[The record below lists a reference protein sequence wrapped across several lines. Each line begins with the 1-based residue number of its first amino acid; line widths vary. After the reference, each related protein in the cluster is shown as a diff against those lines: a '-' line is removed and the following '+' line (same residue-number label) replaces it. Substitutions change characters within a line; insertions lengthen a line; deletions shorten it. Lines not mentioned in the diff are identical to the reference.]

1 MKTQHR
7 QELPALA
14 LALLL
19 GMSSA
24 LQAQNG
30 AVPLPDP
37 KIPGFKFPESE
48 STIMDWVFTWTTNG
62 SSLPPNEAPAAT
74 EKAYANVHLH
84 GWGIWTALTT
94 ETEQTF
100 EGQKLRVFETWPTPD
115 DLIAAGAK
123 PDGLKTF
130 FASPPSRSVP
140 QAFHQFAH
148 VKGTRGGVLKRGAAS
163 SFHGEETVKGFVK
176 YDPSAA
182 HHITD
187 QGLLKVATLNAL
199 LNAGANQVPA
209 FPNTA
214 LALKPV
220 FTKLQPLVGGRY
232 YQLPVWTG
240 PPAEPQA
247 WPSEKWGNW
256 VWIDLQNGGQGKGET
271 DKTGKADGSSRTEA
285 TTYPISSFIHFKLN
299 AAQAIAQNQATA
311 ALLQKSGGTTA
322 PTQAEAQAG
331 DYEVLVGMH
340 VAGRETTRWT
350 WQTFWWAPQA
360 DQPPL
365 PSSPKIADLRP
376 AQLQGAARHYA
387 MALAYSN
394 LAPTDPYVGGA
405 NVGESL
411 YAYNPYLE
419 AGFGPSIL
427 TDSIPGYDSN
437 GKLVANNVGVQTN
450 CMSCHGAANYT
461 NGTVITAP
469 AYSGDRYI
477 SLDDPRFQGTLQVDF
492 LWSLPNNAK

>member
-1 MKTQHR
+1 MKIQHR
-7 QELPALA
+7 PKISSIAVS
-14 LALLL
+14 LLM
-19 GMSSA
+19 GIATA

-48 STIMDWVFTWTTNG
+48 STIMTWVYNWTTN
-62 SSLPPNEAPAAT
+62 STTPNQTAE
-74 EKAYANVHLH
+74 EGFANVHLH

-94 ETEQTF
+94 ETKQSYN
-100 EGQKLRVFETWPTPD
+100 GQNLLVFETWPTPS
-115 DLIAAGAK
+115 DLISAGKK
-123 PDGLKTF
+123 PNGLKAL
-130 FASPPSRSVP
+130 FALPPTRSTP
-140 QAFHQFAH
+140 LSFRQFDH
-148 VKGTRGGVLKRGAAS
+148 VKGTRGGVNKRGVGS
-163 SFHGEETVKGFVK
+163 TFHGDETVTGFVK
-176 YDPSAA
+176 YDPTAAA
-182 HHITD
+182 HINE
-187 QGLLKVATLNAL
+187 QGLLKTATLNAL
-199 LNAGANQVPA
+199 LTAGANQVAA
-209 FPNTA
+209 FPSTA

-220 FTKLQPLVGGRY
+220 FQKIPSAELVAGRY
-232 YQLPVWTG
+232 YRLSAWTG
-240 PPAEPQA
+240 PPSEPQS
-247 WPSEKWGNW
+247 WPQSKWGNW
-256 VWIDLQNGGQGKGET
+256 VWIDIQNGGQGSGET
-271 DKTGKADGSSRTEA
+271 DKTGSKDGSSRTDA
-285 TTYPISSFIHFKLN
+285 TTYPISSFIHFQLN
-299 AAQAIAQNQATA
+299 ATQASAQNQANA
-311 ALLQKSGGTTA
+311 ALLKKSGGKGATA
-322 PTQAEAQAG
+322 IAESKAG

-365 PSSPKIADLRP
+365 PSSPQIAALRP

-419 AGFGPSIL
+419 APFGPSDL
-427 TDSIPGYDSN
+427 PDSIPGYDAN
-437 GKLVANNVGVQTN
+437 GKVVANNVGVQTN

-477 SLDDPRFQGTLQVDF
+477 SLDDPRFRGTLQVDF
-492 LWSLPNNAK
+492 LWSIPGNAQ